1 MYGPRRRSIEAGD
14 TVIDTTNADQP
25 VIVERLFRDSRWAIV
40 AWRDGNGIERGEL
53 RRINVL
59 RTIEATP

>member
-1 MYGPRRRSIEAGD
+1 MSIKVGD

-40 AWRDGNGIERGEL
+40 AWRDGNGIERGEIRRVHTL
-53 RRINVL
+53 RPIGG
-59 RTIEATP
+59 AS